1 MLTEVTGV
9 SHWAGGITAF
19 QSSCHCGLSS
29 VMCPAPLFVALDTTG
44 MRRPV
49 LIQALLGGGASVV
62 LEGQRVVPSRTQ
74 DAGFRFQYNHVNQA
88 IANIFR

>member
-1 MLTEVTGV
+1 MTSTCQFMWCTMWCSTLWHRRCMENLAVT
-9 SHWAGGITAF
+9 
-19 QSSCHCGLSS
+19 
-29 VMCPAPLFVALDTTG
+29 
-44 MRRPV
+44 V

-74 DAGFRFQYNHVNQA
+74 DAGFRFQYSHVNQA